1 MIDNSDSAN
10 KGAGVSAPTHKLGPK
25 ANQGAI
31 NAHLR
36 ALDRTG
42 KPCRKWQ
49 KTGFRVKSFIGTTWE
64 IPSWKTSKK
73 AHVVN
78 GDTENASAPTSNSE
92 GKANISSS
100 NIDSDKSH
108 NGDREIQNT
117 ASSPPALPKL
127 EAVTT

>member
-10 KGAGVSAPTHKLGPK
+10 KGAGAPVSTHKLGPK

-31 NAHLR
+31 NAGLR

-49 KTGFRVKSFIGTTWE
+49 KTGFRVKSFIGTTWD
-64 IPSWKTSKK
+64 IPSWKATKK
-73 AHVVN
+73 LQVMN

-92 GKANISSS
+92 AKANISSS
-100 NIDSDKSH
+100 NIDSEKSH
-108 NGDREIQNT
+108 NGDREMQNT
-117 ASSPPALPKL
+117 ASSPPAVPKL
-127 EAVTT
+127 EPTPT